1 VIDTKEH
8 PIGFMSKS
16 FHGAQLNWSTFE
28 QEAYAIHQT
37 LKHFEYILRDVKFT
51 LRTDH
56 RNLLY
61 INDKASPKVHRWKLD
76 VQQFNFDVEHIPG
89 KDNIVADLYSR
100 LATIEQIEWDE
111 LIEQYDETQ
120 NCVPL
125 MLAASTTLQPTP
137 RPSDPDWQ
145 VPLDTEIQTWIS
157 EVHGGERGHGGLER
171 TLRLLQEKAKR
182 TWKTMRRDVRRYI
195 RNCPACQLLSDTK
208 IKAAVTPYNVSVWRP
223 MERLNIDT
231 IGPLPD
237 DERGNCYI
245 IVIIDVFSRL
255 TESVRNI

>member
-1 VIDTKEH
+1 
-8 PIGFMSKS
+8 M
-16 FHGAQLNWSTFE
+16 
-28 QEAYAIHQT
+28 
-37 LKHFEYILRDVKFT
+37 
-51 LRTDH
+51 
-56 RNLLY
+56 
-61 INDKASPKVHRWKLD
+61 
-76 VQQFNFDVEHIPG
+76 
-89 KDNIVADLYSR
+89 
-100 LATIEQIEWDE
+100 IEQIKWDE

-125 MLAASTTLQPTP
+125 VLAASTTLQPTP

-245 IVIIDVFSRL
+245 IVIIDVFSRFTELYPTRDATARSAAEAIVQHIGRYGVPEQVL
-255 TESVRNI
+255 TDNGPQYIAELMKEVFNRVNTEHLTILPYSHEENSIVERANKEVGRHLRTIIFDKQIKNEWAIALPLVQRIMNA